1 MTVFRVYDAI
11 LQSGETEAEAIEYA
25 RGFVWCECEATEQSI
40 GYHRYIDA
48 VDGVEVWYDYGADYY
63 FFCPVDNYDNAVT
76 Q

>member
-25 RGFVWCECEATEQSI
+25 RGFVWGECEITEQSI
-40 GYHRYIDA
+40 GYHNYIDTI
-48 VDGVEVWYDYGADYY
+48 DGVEVYYDYGADYY
-63 FFCPVDNYDNAVT
+63 FFCPAEENVET

>member
-25 RGFVWCECEATEQSI
+25 RGFVWGESEITEQSI
-40 GYHRYIDA
+40 GYHDYIDTI
-48 VDGVEVWYDYGADYY
+48 DGVEVWRDYCADYY
-63 FFCPVDNYDNAVT
+63 FFCPAEENVET